1 LDSERIDELVESIAA
16 ESRGALTAEY
26 LWGEIASGRLAL
38 LIPDD
43 DTVLLLRES
52 VTPSGLKVAEFF
64 GIAGQMKGWA
74 KAYPRLE
81 AEAKRRGNDRLRAEG
96 RLGWAREARKYG
108 WKMTRVIVE
117 KDLHDA

>member
-1 LDSERIDELVESIAA
+1 VNDLVESIAE

-26 LWGEIASGRLAL
+26 LWGEIACGRLAL

-52 VTPSGLKVAEFF
+52 VTPSGLRVAEFF

-81 AEAKRRGNDRLRAEG
+81 AEAKARGNDRLRAEG
-96 RLGWAREARKYG
+96 RLGWAREAKKYG

>member
-1 LDSERIDELVESIAA
+1 MTPERIDDLVGSIVA
-16 ESRGALTAEY
+16 ESRGALTEEY
-26 LWGEIASGRLAL
+26 LWGEIATGRIAL

-43 DTVLLLRES
+43 ETVLLMRES
-52 VTPSGLKVAEFF
+52 ITPSGIKVAEFY
-64 GIAGQMKGWA
+64 GIAGQMAGWA